1 MSQDQVVRSPRPES
15 NLDFT
20 SVATPAAG
28 EVVEITEGLH
38 WARMPL
44 PFVLNHVN
52 VWFLPETAGWTA
64 VDAGVESPD
73 MRALW
78 QRLVKGPLGRP
89 LVKLVATHG
98 HTDHIGLAGHL
109 VDRFD
114 MPFASTLVEWLSAK
128 LRYADQQQPHRPHVQ
143 RFLAQNGC
151 HPDLIKRLADD
162 RAMFAKA
169 LGPQPSEIERLID
182 GRTLRMGGRDWQVMT
197 AGGHAE
203 EHASFYSA
211 ESRVLIAGDQILS
224 HITPVIGIFPG
235 EPKADPL
242 GDYLVSLERFRT
254 LPEDTLVLP
263 SHGTP
268 FRGLHRRLDALRDHH
283 AGRLDMLRAGVDR
296 PMSGYEA
303 AHVLFPRAMAAGHAF
318 LAVAE
323 TLAHLRRLEV
333 DGSFVSIDGRDGVR
347 RFAQG

>member
-1 MSQDQVVRSPRPES
+1 MTAGQQVRPARPES
-15 NLDFT
+15 NLDFLPVT
-20 SVATPAAG
+20 MPQPGELAEVA
-28 EVVEITEGLH
+28 EGVR

-52 VWFLPETAGWTA
+52 VWLLPDAAGYTA

-73 MRALW
+73 MRTLW
-78 QRLVKGPLGRP
+78 QRMVKGPLGRP
-89 LVKLVATHG
+89 LTKLVATHG

-114 MPFASTLVEWLSAK
+114 IPFASTLTEWMSAR
-128 LRYADQQQPHRPHVQ
+128 LRYAEQQLPPRPHVKAY
-143 RFLAQNGC
+143 LTQNGC
-151 HPDLIKRLADD
+151 SADLIKRLADD
-162 RAMFAKA
+162 RALFAAA
-169 LGPQPSEIERLID
+169 LGPQPNEIERLVD
-182 GRTLRMGGRDWQVMT
+182 GRTVRMGERDWRIIT
-197 AGGHAE
+197 AGGHAD
-203 EHASFYSA
+203 EHASFHSA
-211 ESRVLIAGDQILS
+211 EAGVLIAGDQILS

-242 GDYLVSLERFRT
+242 GDYLASLDRFAA

-263 SHGTP
+263 SHGVP

-296 PMSGYEA
+296 PMSGYDA

-333 DGSFVSIDGRDGVR
+333 TGEFASTDGRDGVR
-347 RFAQG
+347 RFTRS